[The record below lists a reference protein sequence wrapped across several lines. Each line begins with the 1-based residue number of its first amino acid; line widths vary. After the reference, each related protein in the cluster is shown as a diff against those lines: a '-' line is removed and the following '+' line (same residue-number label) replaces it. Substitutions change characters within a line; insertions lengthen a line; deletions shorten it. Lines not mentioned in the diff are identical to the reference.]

1 MIHKTIRKRTAA
13 FATLGLAV
21 FFCGV
26 AFAQEPD
33 EQRLVDLTNEA
44 RAEGGQKP
52 VVWDPALAKAA
63 LAHAQLMAQESELSH
78 RYTGEQDLPERAA
91 KAGAHFS
98 TIAENIAMGHSP
110 GQVHGA
116 WMNSQGHH
124 DNLLNANI
132 DHIGVAIVRARGAL
146 FVVADFSQ
154 AVEAMSTEQVEST
167 VGKMLT
173 AKGLTLV
180 ADATSVRHYC
190 SLEGKAEGNVEGV
203 KPRFLMRWQNSD
215 LSKLPPQ
222 LEQAAA
228 SGQFQQ
234 ASVGACGPQNGT
246 NGQVFSGYRVAVF
259 LY

>member
-1 MIHKTIRKRTAA
+1 MIRSTAHLA
-13 FATLGLAV
+13 KQILWIALMVGAVSHTAT
-21 FFCGV
+21 
-26 AFAQEPD
+26 AQQPD

-52 VVWDPALAKAA
+52 VAWDPALAKAA
-63 LAHAQLMAQESELSH
+63 LAHAQLMAQEREISH
-78 RYTGEQDLPERAA
+78 HYIGEQDLPERAA

-98 TIAENIAMGHSP
+98 TIAENIAMGTSP

-116 WMNSQGHH
+116 WMQSQGHH
-124 DNLLNANI
+124 DNLMNSNV

-154 AVEAMSTEQVEST
+154 AVEAMSPEQVEST

-173 AKGLTLV
+173 SKGLTLV
-180 ADATSVRHYC
+180 ADAASVRHYC
-190 SLEGKAEGNVEGV
+190 AQEGKSDGNVEGA

-234 ASVGACGPQNGT
+234 ASVGACPTQQGG